1 MKRLIAPLA
10 TVSILTLLAACGQAP
25 EDAAPSPEESSSP
38 VASKSPS
45 AAPTSTPTPTNA
57 CAIDPAR
64 ISLEE
69 KVGYLFMMGRD
80 TTAGPVDETYRLTM
94 QENHIKAVVLLGD
107 TTAGV
112 DGVREIVQGL
122 DPNGD
127 VLVAADQ
134 EGGQIQ
140 RLQGPGFDT
149 MPSAAEQAEMSAQEL
164 TGGAATWGEQL
175 TAAGVDMNLAP
186 VADVVPEEVGAD
198 NEPVAALERGY
209 GSDPGAVGRHAAAY
223 VKGMQQGGQLTS
235 VKHFPGLGA
244 VQGNTDFSADV
255 VDDRTA
261 QDDPGLESFR
271 TVKDAGVD
279 SVMVATA
286 KYERI
291 DPENL
296 AAFSPVVIEEM
307 IRGDLGFDKVVISDD
322 MGAAAQVAD
331 VTPGERAV
339 RFLAAGGDIVINGDL
354 SIQSEMTEGVLARA
368 KDDPEFEK
376 SLDEKVARISAL
388 HEGSC
393 GIS

>member
-10 TVSILTLLAACGQAP
+10 TVSALTLLAACGQAP
-25 EDAAPSPEESSSP
+25 EEAASSPEGSSTP
-38 VASKSPS
+38 VTSDSPS
-45 AAPTSTPTPTNA
+45 VTPTPTPTPANA
-57 CAIDPAR
+57 CAIDPSR
-64 ISLEE
+64 IPLEE

-80 TTAGPVDETYRLTM
+80 TTAGPVDETYRQAM
-94 QENHIKAVVLLGD
+94 DENHIKAVVLLGD

-149 MPSAAEQAEMSAQEL
+149 MPSAADQAEMSAEEL

-175 TAAGVDMNLAP
+175 AAAGVDMNLAP
-186 VADVVPEEVGAD
+186 VADVVPEDVGAG

-209 GSDPGAVGRHAAAY
+209 GSDPDEVGQYAAAY
-223 VKGMQQGGQLTS
+223 TQGMQQGGQLTS

-255 VDDRTA
+255 VDDRTTR
-261 QDDPGLESFR
+261 DDPGLESFQA
-271 TVKDAGVD
+271 VKDAGVD

-291 DPENL
+291 DPDNL

-322 MGAAAQVAD
+322 MGGAAQVAD
-331 VTPGERAV
+331 VTPGDRAV
-339 RFLAAGGDIVINGDL
+339 RFLEAGGDIVINGDP

-368 KDDPEFEK
+368 EGDPEFEK
-376 SLDEKVARISAL
+376 ALDEKIARISAL
-388 HEGSC
+388 HEGAC
-393 GIS
+393 GTS

>member
-1 MKRLIAPLA
+1 
-10 TVSILTLLAACGQAP
+10 
-25 EDAAPSPEESSSP
+25 
-38 VASKSPS
+38 
-45 AAPTSTPTPTNA
+45 
-57 CAIDPAR
+57 
-64 ISLEE
+64 
-69 KVGYLFMMGRD
+69 
-80 TTAGPVDETYRLTM
+80 
-94 QENHIKAVVLLGD
+94 
-107 TTAGV
+107 
-112 DGVREIVQGL
+112 
-122 DPNGD
+122 
-127 VLVAADQ
+127 
-134 EGGQIQ
+134 
-140 RLQGPGFDT
+140 
-149 MPSAAEQAEMSAQEL
+149 
-164 TGGAATWGEQL
+164 
-175 TAAGVDMNLAP
+175 MNLAP

-339 RFLAAGGDIVINGDL
+339 RFLAAGGDIVINGDP

-376 SLDEKVARISAL
+376 SLDEKVARISACL
-388 HEGSC
+388 LYTSP
-393 GIS
+393 SPRDS